1 MWRLNPDT
9 TIRGPIGPYAER
21 MAAALTHRGPDDAGL
36 WEDATADMALSHRR
50 LSIIDL
56 SPEGHQPM
64 ASPCGRYV
72 IVFNGEIYN
81 FRALRRE
88 LAKLGCLFRGHSDT
102 EVLLA
107 AIVQWGL
114 DNALRRLNGMFA
126 FALWDRRMHCLHLAR
141 DRLGKKPLYFGWIGG
156 TFAFASEL
164 KAFRVLDAFPGKL
177 NRDAIS
183 LYLRF
188 GYIPAPWCIY
198 QGFYKLRQGSILS
211 FDRQQGRAPFNPAQ
225 CVRAYWSAAEI
236 AQAGIDNPLDSNEQH
251 TIDLLQ
257 QLLEDATAQRMAAD
271 VPIGAFLSG
280 GVDSSLIVSLMQA
293 QSATPVK
300 TYALGF
306 GDGTNSETPYARAI
320 ASYLGTDHTE
330 LHLTGKDAIDT
341 VPELPDIVDE
351 PLADF
356 AQVPNYLIA
365 RMARPHAK
373 VVLTGDGGDELFCGY
388 SRFNATA
395 HQWRNLQRVPRPVR
409 KLAAVVLSCR
419 SWPAGEQNKWMKSAL
434 RIGARSVDALYFQK
448 VSQWLYPS
456 ALLIGAREPSTTFPD
471 GGKWPG
477 ITDPVLR
484 TLLLDLTHYLA
495 EVILVKV
502 DRTSM
507 ANGLEVR
514 SPLLD
519 YRVVE
524 WSWHLPRHMK
534 TRDRQGKWILRE
546 LLARYLP
553 RPLFERPKQGFG
565 APIGQWLAGPLRGW
579 AEDLLAPERLRRQG
593 LFNPEPVRRVWTTR
607 SSDSRQW
614 QHRIWNL
621 LMLQAWLDRE
631 ASSVPRSSGDAEHRV
646 SDAV

>member
-1 MWRLNPDT
+1 MCGISGLWRLNSDAK
-9 TIRGPIGPYAER
+9 IQGPIGPYAER
-21 MAAALTHRGPDDAGL
+21 MAATLAHRGPDDAGL
-36 WEDATADMALSHRR
+36 WEDTTADIALSHRR

-64 ASPCGRYV
+64 VSPCGRYV

-81 FRALRRE
+81 FRALRSE
-88 LAKLGCLFRGHSDT
+88 LTNLGCLFRGHSDT

-107 AIVQWGL
+107 AIGQWGL
-114 DNALRRLNGMFA
+114 DNALPRLNGMFA
-126 FALWDRRMHCLHLAR
+126 FALWDLRAHCLHLAR

-156 TFAFASEL
+156 AFAFASEL
-164 KAFRVLDAFPGKL
+164 KAFRVLPAFSGDP

-198 QGFYKLRQGSILS
+198 KGLYKLQQGSIFSLHWKQTS
-211 FDRQQGRAPFNPAQ
+211 AQFNPEE
-225 CVRAYWSAAEI
+225 CVRAYWSAPEI
-236 AQAGIDNPLDSNEQH
+236 AQAGVDNPLENSEQH
-251 TIDLLQ
+251 AIDLLQ
-257 QLLEDATAQRMAAD
+257 QLLADATAQRMVAD

-280 GVDSSLIVSLMQA
+280 GIDSSLIVALMQA
-293 QSATPVK
+293 HSSVPVK

-306 GDGTNSETPYARAI
+306 GDGPSDETPYASAI
-320 ASYLGTDHTE
+320 ASYLGTQHTE
-330 LHLTGKDAIDT
+330 MHLTGKDAIDT
-341 VPELPDIVDE
+341 VPKLPDIVDE

-356 AQVPNYLIA
+356 AQIPNYLIA
-365 RMARPHAK
+365 RTARPHAK

-388 SRFNATA
+388 SRFNSTA
-395 HQWRNLQRVPRPVR
+395 RRWRELQRVPLPVR
-409 KLAAVVLSCR
+409 ELAALVLSC
-419 SWPAGEQNKWMKSAL
+419 WPWPEGGHNNRVKSAL

-456 ALLIGAREPSTTFPD
+456 ALIIGAQEPSTAFPD

-477 ITDPVLR
+477 ITDPLLR
-484 TLLLDLTHYLA
+484 TLLLDLIHFLT

-507 ANGLEVR
+507 AAGLEVR

-524 WSWHLPRHMK
+524 WSWRLPRQMK
-534 TRDRQGKWILRE
+534 TRGRQSKWILRE
-546 LLARYLP
+546 LLARYVP

-565 APIGQWLAGPLRGW
+565 APVGQWLAGPLRGW
-579 AEDLLAPERLRRQG
+579 AEDLLAPDRIRRQG
-593 LFNPEPVRRVWTTR
+593 FFNPEAVQRVWATQCT
-607 SSDSRQW
+607 DSRQW
-614 QHRIWNL
+614 QHSIWSL
-621 LMLQAWLDRE
+621 LMLQAWLDRA
-631 ASSVPRSSGDAEHRV
+631 ASSESTP
-646 SDAV
+646 